1 MKKLL
6 CMILA
11 LIMVLSLCAC
21 GQETP
26 NTNDSANNQ
35 TNQNGENNTNG
46 NDATGEPSE
55 EIQKMM
61 NKYDVFAT
69 KLKNYANGEEIFCYI
84 SDDEELVGG
93 EALTYIYKQLTEME
107 ELDAWYGSEWMPKD
121 DPDTEWDRQKLLA
134 GFSVQK
140 DLLLKLSCVIT
151 TQTEDTKTFNN
162 AYVWDYN
169 PDGTIA
175 KVSFVDMLY
184 KTLYPFWLD
193 IPAHVLYEQNRSGK
207 DYYESICSISFVYDE
222 NGQLTKIKRHATT
235 ENQTRDLINLEL
247 DADGKLISAN
257 SVDGDGSKKNYTFTY
272 DAQDMLTRAESDQKW
287 SLSYQY
293 TYNENGQLLQADGD
307 GNGENVLSKSYKYTY
322 DADGKLTKV
331 EYDNSIS
338 WVSSN
343 YGKVEVTFT
352 YDDQGRPATVTYS
365 EGYFPLKHGQT
376 LDFSKVEFQY
386 VYGDYC
392 TYAPAQ

>member
-11 LIMVLSLCAC
+11 LVMVLSLCAC

-26 NTNDSANNQ
+26 NTNDNANNQ

-46 NDATGEPSE
+46 NGATGEPSE

-61 NKYDVFAT
+61 NKYDVFAA

-93 EALTYIYKQLTEME
+93 EALTYIYKQLSDME

-121 DPDTEWDRQKLLA
+121 DPDTEWNRQKLLA

-140 DLLLKLSCVIT
+140 NVLLKQSCVIT
-151 TQTEDTKTFNN
+151 TPTEDIKTFNN
-162 AYVWDYN
+162 AYVWEYN
-169 PDGTIA
+169 PDGTVA

-184 KTLYPFWLD
+184 TNLYPFWLD
-193 IPAHVLYEQNRSGK
+193 IPAHMLYKQNLSGK
-207 DYYESICSISFVYDE
+207 DYFESMSSLTFTYDE
-222 NGQLTKIKRHATT
+222 NGNMVKIKRHGTT
-235 ENQTRDLINLEL
+235 EEKTRDLINLER
-247 DADGKLISAN
+247 DASGKLVGAN
-257 SVDGDGSKKNYTFTY
+257 SVDGDGNKKNYTFTY
-272 DAQDMLTRAESDQKW
+272 DAQELMICTESTDVWKTMT
-287 SLSYQY
+287 Y
-293 TYNENGQLLQADGD
+293 TYNEKGQLLLAEG
-307 GNGENVLSKSYKYTY
+307 GNLSYKYTY
-322 DADGKLTKV
+322 DADGKLIKV
-331 EYDNSIS
+331 VYRSRIS
-338 WVSSN
+338 WVGN
-343 YGKVEVTFT
+343 GLGDVEVNFT
-352 YDDQGRPATVTYS
+352 YDDQGRPATVSYS
-365 EGYFPLKHGQT
+365 EGYFPLNHGHT

-392 TYAPAQ
+392 TYVPAK

>member
-26 NTNDSANNQ
+26 NTNDNANNQ
-35 TNQNGENNTNG
+35 TNQNGENTTNG
-46 NDATGEPSE
+46 NGATGEPSE

-93 EALTYIYKQLTEME
+93 EALTYIYKQLSDME

-121 DPDTEWDRQKLLA
+121 DPDTEWNRQTLLA
-134 GFSVQK
+134 GFTVLENQ
-140 DLLLKLSCVIT
+140 LLNQSCVVT
-151 TQTEDTKTFNN
+151 GKTEDNKTYNN
-162 AYVWDYN
+162 AYVWEYN

-175 KVSFVDMLY
+175 NVGFVDMLHNE
-184 KTLYPFWLD
+184 LYPFWLEL
-193 IPAHVLYEQNRSGK
+193 PSQLFFELYRRDGK
-207 DYYESICSISFVYDE
+207 DYYESSCSIGYEYDE
-222 NGQLTKIKRHATT
+222 NGQLIQIKRYATT
-235 ENQTRDLINLEL
+235 QDKTKFTVAMEYDANGNLV
-247 DADGKLISAN
+247 KAN
-257 SVDGDGSKKNYTFTY
+257 SINEEGQKINYSFTY
-272 DAQDMLTRAESDQKW
+272 DAQGR
-287 SLSYQY
+287 LSQVEADSNKMYVY
-293 TYNENGQLLQADGD
+293 CFKYAYNENGQLLQADGYD
-307 GNGENVLSKSYKYTY
+307 EKGLSRSYKYTY

-331 EYDNSIS
+331 EYDDS
-338 WVSSN
+338 WQTWPEN
-343 YGKVEVTFT
+343 GKVEVTFT
-352 YDDQGRPATVTYS
+352 YDAQGRAATATYS
-365 EGYFPLKHGQT
+365 EGVFSLKNGNT
-376 LDFSKVEFQY
+376 YEYSKVEFQF

-392 TYAPAQ
+392 TYVPAK